1 MEWRSID
8 SYLSMDIHHGCRGIH
23 AAPEGAVAGLQGSL
37 LLALQMARKDRLVGR
52 TRHTKPRSSGESG

>member
-8 SYLSMDIHHGCRGIH
+8 SSLSMDIHHGCRGIH

-37 LLALQMARKDRLVGR
+37 LLALQMARKDRLVGENE
-52 TRHTKPRSSGESG
+52 TH